1 MEKRYEIIDKII
13 RTELYLY
20 IIFMFIT
27 KGEGIRNIL
36 LFSSFFLWLATIKY
50 RRTLW
55 ILKEP
60 VSLLFWG
67 NIASI
72 LIAVPFSI
80 DPLYSLSSLKIDPL
94 RAVIVFC
101 LASTLLSDEKSIKRF
116 VVISAFLLV
125 FTISVGYYSY
135 WVYDLPLMRPLTVIR
150 HAWHSRFAI
159 DLNTLMS
166 FTFVLYLL
174 NKDRKPGVLLLMLI
188 AAGISGV
195 ILSTSRG
202 GLAGSVFILFV
213 WMIYF
218 QWNRRLNPKIV
229 AAGSALII
237 LIFTTA
243 LFLSPAMKNRLFFD
257 RENILSIGER
267 TPIWGPLLAAAVQRP
282 FLGWGYGSNI
292 FSMDLPFENTPYKIA
307 PVNYKPAF
315 RNPHNPF
322 LRIFFHQGIA
332 GVILYAALLAAAI
345 RAFWRGSLNSQGM
358 KSYILMA
365 CTGILVG
372 TYIVNAMVENSQLKD
387 LALILGV
394 GLAAKNI
401 QNENSDT

>member
-1 MEKRYEIIDKII
+1 MEKKYEVIDNIIKI
-13 RTELYLY
+13 EVYLY
-20 IIFMFIT
+20 IIFTFIT

-50 RRTLW
+50 RQNLW

-94 RAVIVFC
+94 RAIIIFC
-101 LASTLLSDEKSIKRF
+101 LVSTMLSDEKSLKRF
-116 VVISAFLLV
+116 VTISFFLLV

-135 WVYDLPLMRPLTVIR
+135 WAYDLPLMRPVTAIR

-174 NKDRKPGVLLLMLI
+174 NKDRKPSVLLLMLI

-202 GLAGSVFILFV
+202 GLAAFVFIVFV
-213 WMIYF
+213 WIIYF
-218 QWNRRLNPKIV
+218 HRNKRLNPKV
-229 AAGSALII
+229 AAAGSAFII
-237 LIFTTA
+237 LIFTSA
-243 LFLSPAMKNRLFFD
+243 LFLSPVMKNRLFFD
-257 RENILSIGER
+257 KENILSIGER
-267 TPIWGPLLAAAVQRP
+267 TPIWGPLLSAAFQKP

-292 FSMDLPFENTPYKIA
+292 FSMDLPFENTPYKVA

-332 GVILYAALLAAAI
+332 GVILYAVLLIAAI
-345 RAFWRGSLNSQGM
+345 RAFWRGSLDSQGM

-365 CTGILVG
+365 CAGILVG

-387 LALILGV
+387 LSLILGI

-401 QNENSDT
+401 KNENSHT

>member
-1 MEKRYEIIDKII
+1 MEKKYEVIDSIIEI
-13 RTELYLY
+13 EVYLY
-20 IIFMFIT
+20 IIFTFIT

-36 LFSSFFLWLATIKY
+36 LFSSFSLWLATIKY
-50 RRTLW
+50 RRNLW

-94 RAVIVFC
+94 KAIIIFC
-101 LASTLLSDEKSIKRF
+101 LVSTMLSGEKSLKRF
-116 VVISAFLLV
+116 VTLSVFLLAL
-125 FTISVGYYSY
+125 TISVGYYSY
-135 WVYDLPLMRPLTVIR
+135 WAYDLPLMRPLTVIR

-174 NKDRKPGVLLLMLI
+174 NKDRKPSVLLLMLI

-202 GLAGSVFILFV
+202 GLAGFVFIVFV

-218 QWNRRLNPKIV
+218 QLNQRLNSKIV
-229 AAGSALII
+229 AASSVFIV
-237 LIFTTA
+237 LIFTSA
-243 LFLSPAMKNRLFFD
+243 LFLSPVMKNRLFFD
-257 RENILSIGER
+257 KENILSIGER
-267 TPIWGPLLAAAVQRP
+267 TPIWGPLLSAAFQKP

-307 PVNYKPAF
+307 PVNYKRAF

-332 GVILYAALLAAAI
+332 GVILYAALLIAAI
-345 RAFWRGSLNSQGM
+345 RAFWRDALDSQGM
-358 KSYILMA
+358 KSYILMTCA
-365 CTGILVG
+365 GILVG
-372 TYIVNAMVENSQLKD
+372 TYIVNAMVENSQLRD
-387 LALILGV
+387 LSLILGI

-401 QNENSDT
+401 KNENSHT

>member
-1 MEKRYEIIDKII
+1 MEKKYEAIDNIIAI
-13 RTELYLY
+13 EVYLY
-20 IIFMFIT
+20 IIFTFIT
-27 KGEGIRNIL
+27 KGEAIRNIL
-36 LFSSFFLWLATIKY
+36 LFSSFFLWLATIKN
-50 RRTLW
+50 RRISW

-80 DPLYSLSSLKIDPL
+80 DPLYSLSSLKMDPL
-94 RAVIVFC
+94 RAIVIFC
-101 LASTLLSDEKSIKRF
+101 LVSTMLSDEKSLKRF
-116 VVISAFLLV
+116 VTLSFFLLV

-135 WVYDLPLMRPLTVIR
+135 WAYDLPLMRPMTVIR

-166 FTFVLYLL
+166 FTFVLFLL
-174 NKDRKPGVLLLMLI
+174 NKDRKQRVLLLTLI

-195 ILSTSRG
+195 ILSSSRG
-202 GLAGSVFILFV
+202 GLAGFVFIALV

-218 QWNRRLNPKIV
+218 QWNKSLNTKIV
-229 AAGSALII
+229 VASSALII
-237 LIFTTA
+237 LIFTAA
-243 LFLSPAMKNRLFFD
+243 LFLSPVMKNRFFYD
-257 RENILSIGER
+257 KQNILSIGER
-267 TPIWGPLLAAAVQRP
+267 TPIWGPLLSAAFQKP
-282 FLGWGYGSNI
+282 FLGWGYGSEI

-307 PVNYKPAF
+307 PVHVKPAF

-332 GVILYAALLAAAI
+332 GVILYAALLIAAV
-345 RAFWRGSLNSQGM
+345 RAFWRDSLDSQGM
-358 KSYILMA
+358 KSYILVA
-365 CTGILVG
+365 CSGLLVG
-372 TYIVNAMVENSQLKD
+372 TYIVNAMVENSQLRD
-387 LALILGV
+387 LALILGI

-401 QNENSDT
+401 KNENSHT